1 MQQSG
6 EQLLIESSSDEGE
19 GEGEDKSEGVSPRS
33 SEGLVDVED
42 MGKVVKKMKAAA
54 KRRQEEEEEGG
65 VVGEPREMVTP
76 MLHKALTKQGEYSCA
91 VSAFFSC
98 ISKMA

>member
-54 KRRQEEEEEGG
+54 KRRQEEEEGG

-91 VSAFFSC
+91 ESAFFSC
-98 ISKMA
+98 ISNMA